1 MTQAFAV
8 PRPCCLPVS
17 TEMADESTQQV
28 EEPGWFQSGSR
39 LLDDL
44 PKLVTTATGGI
55 DFEASSAEVVQ
66 RVAESAENTLFVI
79 HQGVRAIGLLMSTFN
94 LVTDDLVTRDEAIND
109 LGALLAHLGDVGT
122 NLSVT
127 AMFARHATA
136 DYVPPT
142 ANQVQATS

>member
-1 MTQAFAV
+1 MAEEPIESAV
-8 PRPCCLPVS
+8 G
-17 TEMADESTQQV
+17 
-28 EEPGWFQSGSR
+28 PGWFPSGSR

-44 PKLVTTATGGI
+44 PKLLTTATGGI
-55 DFEASSAEVVQ
+55 DFEASDAAVVL
-66 RVAESAENTLFVI
+66 RVAEAAENTLFVI
-79 HQGVRAIGLLMSTFN
+79 HQGVRAIGLLMSNFN
-94 LVTDDLVTRDEAIND
+94 PQSDDLVMRDEAIND

-142 ANQVQATS
+142 ANQAQAPA